1 MLFFYD
7 SFQGK
12 GDFDQGITL
21 TYRQFDE
28 QMKDPAARAA
38 FTAAVEQ
45 GRQDIAAGRFI
56 EHDDL
61 DAELDRILKAA
72 AQPK

>member
-1 MLFFYD
+1 MKTTKQDGQEQPFTED
-7 SFQGK
+7 EQE
-12 GDFDQGITL
+12 